1 MRPQATPS
9 GLNDGTRFRV
19 SHNTRLLLRPV
30 LEDDRIEL
38 QQVAVTAKEP
48 RGVRY
53 CGQVCVPTLLSLMED
68 GPYVLTLHGRYEKRA
83 GTVAIS
89 RLREVA
95 ARLVDV
101 GILSVV

>member
-1 MRPQATPS
+1 M
-9 GLNDGTRFRV
+9 
-19 SHNTRLLLRPV
+19 
-30 LEDDRIEL
+30 
-38 QQVAVTAKEP
+38 TAEEP
-48 RGVRY
+48 RGMRY
-53 CGQVCVPTLLSLMED
+53 CGHVCVPTLLSLMED
-68 GPYVLTLHGRYEKRA
+68 GPNVLMLHDRYEKQA

>member
-1 MRPQATPS
+1 MSR
-9 GLNDGTRFRV
+9 
-19 SHNTRLLLRPV
+19 NTRLLLRPV

-68 GPYVLTLHGRYEKRA
+68 GPNVLTLHGRYEKQS

>member
-1 MRPQATPS
+1 
-9 GLNDGTRFRV
+9 
-19 SHNTRLLLRPV
+19 
-30 LEDDRIEL
+30 
-38 QQVAVTAKEP
+38 
-48 RGVRY
+48 
-53 CGQVCVPTLLSLMED
+53 LMED
-68 GPYVLTLHGRYEKRA
+68 GPNVLMLHDRYEKQA